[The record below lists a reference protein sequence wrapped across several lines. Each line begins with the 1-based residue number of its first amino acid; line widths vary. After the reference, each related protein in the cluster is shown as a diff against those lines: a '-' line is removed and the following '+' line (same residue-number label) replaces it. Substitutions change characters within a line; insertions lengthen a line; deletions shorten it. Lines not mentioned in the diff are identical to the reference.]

1 LDFSAAP
8 ISDLPSGFRENG
20 HRTSYHWCIFH
31 RRSPPAKARFARRAL
46 RAMGDSNPE
55 DSNPEAQ
62 QIRGRG
68 RPTGSSAT
76 NMAIREGKQHTL
88 AGLWRA
94 PESTA
99 AVAEQRG
106 VAKEVPKTRSEPVP
120 EIQTTIDP
128 VDDAGQ
134 STLSAFRKASGCCP
148 LCDKPV
154 GARTDRPSACKRRV
168 LDNAIS
174 SLGLK
179 LRDLCRFASL
189 GWCGKK
195 NRCRAAFR
203 SRPHR
208 TRATTAI
215 GCAPPAT

>member
-1 LDFSAAP
+1 
-8 ISDLPSGFRENG
+8 
-20 HRTSYHWCIFH
+20 
-31 RRSPPAKARFARRAL
+31 
-46 RAMGDSNPE
+46 MGDSNPE

-120 EIQTTIDP
+120 ENQTTINP
-128 VDDAGQ
+128 ADDAVS
-134 STLSAFRKASGCCP
+134 STFVHTLGGLRTVSGCCP
-148 LCDKPV
+148 LCNEHG
-154 GARTDRPSACKRRV
+154 GARTDKPSACKRRV
-168 LDNAIS
+168 LENS
-174 SLGLK
+174 GLGL
-179 LRDLCRFASL
+179 
-189 GWCGKK
+189 
-195 NRCRAAFR
+195 
-203 SRPHR
+203 
-208 TRATTAI
+208 TA
-215 GCAPPAT
+215 